1 MISKIKTAAVRVTA
15 FAKKANDKMLLT
27 GIHAN
32 HMMGRAR
39 NAVLAT
45 DGAMYVDE
53 GGNMLIAAVVGMLL
67 LVSVY
72 SLFKIGVIPNVNTK
86 TNAMFTYSN

>member
-1 MISKIKTAAVRVTA
+1 MILEFKTAVQQASA
-15 FAKKANDKMLLT
+15 LAKKANNKMLLA

-32 HMMGRAR
+32 NMMGRAR
-39 NAVLAT
+39 NAMLET

-72 SLFKIGVIPNVNTK
+72 SLFKTGIIQNVNTK
-86 TNAMFTYSN
+86 TNSMFTYSN

>member
-1 MISKIKTAAVRVTA
+1 MISKIKTAAVS

-27 GIHAN
+27 GIRAN
-32 HMMGRAR
+32 HMIGRAR
-39 NAVLAT
+39 HAVLAT

-67 LVSVY
+67 LVSIY
-72 SLFKIGVIPNVNTK
+72 SLFKTGVVPNVTSK
-86 TNAMFTYSN
+86 TSAMFTYSA